1 MSSIAQV
8 GEAMEHILKG
18 VAKAIERETGFV
30 QRSSARLDGP
40 GFAQMAVW
48 TWADTPDASSSQL
61 QHVAASLG
69 TMVSVQAIAQR
80 FGKESV
86 TFMQRLFHEAVGE
99 VLCSDARVPEVL
111 SRFNGVYVQD
121 GTVIS
126 LPESLKQQWRGCG
139 GSTAEAGQSS
149 LRIQVRLDLARGGM
163 QGPWLQE
170 GRAAER
176 SGEAHETPLPC
187 GSLYN
192 VDGDYAHLRGDAKAR
207 GSRRAVAHDA

>member
-1 MSSIAQV
+1 MRSIAQV
-8 GEAMEHILKG
+8 SEAMEHILKG

-30 QRSSARLDGP
+30 QRSTAQLDGP

-48 TWADTPDASSSQL
+48 TWVDTPDASYSQV
-61 QHVAASLG
+61 QQAAASLG
-69 TMVSVQAIAQR
+69 VMVSLQAIAHR

-86 TFMQRLFHEAVGE
+86 TFMQRLLHEAVGE
-99 VLCSDARVPEVL
+99 VLCSDARVPEL
-111 SRFNGVYVQD
+111 RSRFTGVYVQD

-139 GSTAEAGQSS
+139 GSTQDAGQSS

-170 GRAAER
+170 GRASER
-176 SGEAHETPLPC
+176 SGEAHETPLPA
-187 GSLYN
+187 GSLYD
-192 VDGDYAHLRGDAKAR
+192 VDGGYFT
-207 GSRRAVAHDA
+207 